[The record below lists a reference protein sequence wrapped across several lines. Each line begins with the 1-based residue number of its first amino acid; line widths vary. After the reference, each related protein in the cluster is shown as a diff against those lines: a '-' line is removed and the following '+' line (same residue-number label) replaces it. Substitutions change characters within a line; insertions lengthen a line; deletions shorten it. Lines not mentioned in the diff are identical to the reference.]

1 MTGFNV
7 IPTCFYHPTKV
18 IFLDDNQAFL
28 DALELEF
35 SAQINMLAVTDPDS
49 VLQIID
55 RHSHDSTKSIF
66 KSMNDVNADTAVQN
80 LIGFEVKN
88 LLNTIYDKTRFDT
101 VAVLVVDYE
110 MPSIN
115 GIDFCKKLKD
125 KNVFKVM
132 LTAEADKD
140 TAIKAFNQ
148 GIIDKFILKTNENL
162 YQELTQAIQDLTQR
176 YFHKLSQTIINGYA
190 HSVSRV
196 FENKLYQQLF
206 FRVLSEAQAVEYY
219 MVDHCGSFLFIDK
232 NFNPTWL
239 IVKDAEA
246 LNQQLEL
253 LDGYEV
259 PEQVIASLAKK
270 EKMLFLLSEQEYKQP
285 VGEWTQYMVE
295 SKMLDSNYYYSVV
308 NRHLTDSIQWDSVA
322 SYASYGN
329 CAS

>member
-49 VLQIID
+49 VLHAID

-66 KSMNDVNADTAVQN
+66 KLMNDVNADTAVQN

-88 LLNTIYDKTRFDT
+88 LLNTIYDKARFDT

-148 GIIDKFILKTNENL
+148 GIIDKFILKTNEDL

-176 YFHKLSQTIINGYA
+176 YFHKFSQTIINGCA
-190 HSVSRV
+190 NSVSRV

-206 FRVLSEAQAVEYY
+206 LRVLSEAQAVEYY
-219 MVDHCGSFLFIDK
+219 MVDPCGSFLFLDK
-232 NFNPTWL
+232 DFNPTWL
-239 IVKDAEA
+239 IVKDVEA

-253 LDGYEV
+253 LEGYEV
-259 PEQVIASLAKK
+259 PDQVIASLAKK

-295 SKMLDSNYYYSVV
+295 SKILDSNYYYSVV

-322 SYASYGN
+322 SYANY
-329 CAS
+329 AAEM